1 MTAACVAAN
10 AQASSKCNDVFVGV
24 GAGIASPLTPG
35 FNTPAFYANLQV
47 GKYITPVWGVRGVI
61 GGPFLSLDANDGN
74 ATLADGSVKA
84 FKNKTFGELNVDG
97 MFSIT
102 NLFAKDLSKFN
113 VYLFA
118 GPTMNFSSVGSEFVN
133 PDDQAADVFLVQESD
148 DLKVRLGATAGLGLA
163 YDITKAFALGV
174 EARFGITPSIF
185 GDADAYRKA
194 AGTTRIALNGVW
206 TIGGKRGKVARAAA
220 AAAEAGYI
228 SKEAAEALAAEAV
241 AKNPKIVEKIV
252 EKEVVKQVEK
262 LVNNEVPS
270 STAIFFEIGKANLTS
285 KDKAR
290 VKLYAE
296 AINNTKDN
304 SVYVVNGYADKKTG
318 SVRTNQRLSEK
329 RAETVYKALVEAGVD
344 PSRLEKQAFGGVDA
358 LFFNND
364 VLSRTVIIK
373 KKSAARIQ
381 SIWKGSGVR
390 PQGLSFVFGYGL

>member
-148 DLKVRLGATAGLGLA
+148 DFKVRLGATAGLGLA

-220 AAAEAGYI
+220 TAAEAGYI

-373 KKSAARIQ
+373 KK
-381 SIWKGSGVR
+381 
-390 PQGLSFVFGYGL
+390 

>member
-1 MTAACVAAN
+1 MKLKVIALSIAMTAACVAAN

-148 DLKVRLGATAGLGLA
+148 DFKVRLGATAGLGLA

-270 STAIFFEIGKANLTS
+270 STAIFFQIGKANLTS

-318 SVRTNQRLSEK
+318 SVRTNQRLSER
-329 RAETVYKALVEAGVD
+329 RAETVYNALVEAGVD

-373 KKSAARIQ
+373 KK
-381 SIWKGSGVR
+381 
-390 PQGLSFVFGYGL
+390 

>member
-1 MTAACVAAN
+1 MKLKVIALSIAMTAACVAAN

-241 AKNPKIVEKIV
+241 AKNPKIVEKIL

-373 KKSAARIQ
+373 KK
-381 SIWKGSGVR
+381 
-390 PQGLSFVFGYGL
+390 

>member
-1 MTAACVAAN
+1 MKLKVIALSIAMTAACVAAN

-133 PDDQAADVFLVQESD
+133 PDDQAADVSLVQESD

-373 KKSAARIQ
+373 KK
-381 SIWKGSGVR
+381 
-390 PQGLSFVFGYGL
+390 

>member
-118 GPTMNFSSVGSEFVN
+118 GPTMNFSSMGSEFVN

-148 DLKVRLGATAGLGLA
+148 DFKVRLGATAGLGLA

-373 KKSAARIQ
+373 KK
-381 SIWKGSGVR
+381 
-390 PQGLSFVFGYGL
+390 

>member
-1 MTAACVAAN
+1 MKLKVIALSIAMTAACVAAN

-148 DLKVRLGATAGLGLA
+148 DLKVRLGATVGLGLA

-206 TIGGKRGKVARAAA
+206 AIGGKRGKVARAAA

-270 STAIFFEIGKANLTS
+270 STAIFFQIGKANLTS

-329 RAETVYKALVEAGVD
+329 RAETVYNALVEAGVD

-373 KKSAARIQ
+373 KK
-381 SIWKGSGVR
+381 
-390 PQGLSFVFGYGL
+390 